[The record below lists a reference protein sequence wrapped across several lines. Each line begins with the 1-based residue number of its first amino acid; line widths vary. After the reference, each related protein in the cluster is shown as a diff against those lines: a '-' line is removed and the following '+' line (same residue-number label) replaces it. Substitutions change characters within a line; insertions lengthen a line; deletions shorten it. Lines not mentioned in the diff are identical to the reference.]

1 MFAFWKEKMF
11 KNNDMGSHADHIH
24 NTQPGGGKP
33 ERPNREQKGG
43 LSFEKGSHVLFPG
56 VVESF
61 KYNKVIPAVERS

>member
-1 MFAFWKEKMF
+1 MQTIYTTP
-11 KNNDMGSHADHIH
+11 N
-24 NTQPGGGKP
+24 PGGGKP
-33 ERPNREQKGG
+33 ERPKREQKGG